1 MTAADHEEW
10 SQQMSSMTVPE
21 AFVIVG
27 YHFTFLWVLEPKK
40 EQKCTTLILSQL
52 WTRKLCSNQF
62 KELFGVQ
69 GPRGPA

>member
-27 YHFTFLWVLEPKK
+27 FHFTL
-40 EQKCTTLILSQL
+40 
-52 WTRKLCSNQF
+52 
-62 KELFGVQ
+62 
-69 GPRGPA
+69 